1 MLTYKNFKSENVT
14 TESKNLAKGP
24 DFEDCRWGGMWA
36 CVSGRWEPR
45 TTSTGSEGGREGER
59 KITHQ
64 QVLGTEWD
72 CHCPGSG
79 KFTPQEWERK
89 ERRDVRK
96 SEGRI
101 SKNEGRDTPS
111 LFAEDNG

>member
-14 TESKNLAKGP
+14 TDSKNLAKGP
-24 DFEDCRWGGMWA
+24 DFEDCRWD
-36 CVSGRWEPR
+36 PR
-45 TTSTGSEGGREGER
+45 EGGRESAKSHISR
-59 KITHQ
+59 CWAPN
-64 QVLGTEWD
+64 VLQ
-72 CHCPGSG
+72 

>member
-14 TESKNLAKGP
+14 TDSKNLAKGP

-36 CVSGRWEPR
+36 CLALAGGGNRGPHPR
-45 TTSTGSEGGREGER
+45 DPREGGRESAKSHISR
-59 KITHQ
+59 CWAPN
-64 QVLGTEWD
+64 VLQ
-72 CHCPGSG
+72 